1 MRKKLLF
8 CLLLLTAACSES
20 DSLMQEHAKTYT
32 DSELFSLARAGDFT
46 FYKNNPD
53 TLPFTVGGGGH
64 GGFIRVK
71 FNPIASAVLTDS
83 GKLPLNSTFPNGSLV
98 VKEIYNNRGDSLTFL
113 AVMLKNSAATN
124 AAQNWV
130 WGEYYADGRVL
141 WPVNRGADCV
151 PCHSLTK
158 TTSNVPGDFGHRD
171 FVRTF
176 GLRP

>member
-1 MRKKLLF
+1 MRNVFLIVASIV
-8 CLLLLTAACSES
+8 CVACSES
-20 DSLMQEHAKTYT
+20 DSETENRPKTYV
-32 DSELFSLARAGDFT
+32 DSELFSLARAGDFA

-53 TLPFTVGGGGH
+53 TLPFTIGGGGH
-64 GGFIRVK
+64 SGFIRVK
-71 FNPIASAVLTDS
+71 FNPIAANALVDS
-83 GKLPLNSTFPNGSLV
+83 GKLPLGSKFPNGSLV
-98 VKEIYNNRGDSLTFL
+98 VKEIYNGRGDSLIFL
-113 AVMLKNSAATN
+113 AVMLKNSVATN

-151 PCHSLTK
+151 PCHSLTSA
-158 TTSNVPGDFGHRD
+158 TSNVPGDLGHRD

>member
-1 MRKKLLF
+1 MRNLF
-8 CLLLLTAACSES
+8 LIVALVLTAACSEK
-20 DSLMQEHAKTYT
+20 DAATEGRVKTYT

-71 FNPIASAVLTDS
+71 FNPIASAVLTDN

-98 VKEIYNNRGDSLTFL
+98 VKEIYNNRGDSLAFL
-113 AVMLKNSAATN
+113 TVMLKNSFATN

-141 WPVNRGADCV
+141 WSVNRGADCV
-151 PCHSLTK
+151 PCHSFTSA
-158 TTSNVPGDFGHRD
+158 TSNISGDAGHRD

>member
-1 MRKKLLF
+1 MRNLF
-8 CLLLLTAACSES
+8 LIVVSMLMSACSES
-20 DSLMQEHAKTYT
+20 ESLTEERAKTYT
-32 DSELFSLARAGDFT
+32 DSELFSLARAGEFT

-71 FNPIASAVLTDS
+71 FNPIASAALTDG
-83 GKLPLNSTFPNGSLV
+83 GKLPLHSTFPNGSLV
-98 VKEIYNNRGDSLTFL
+98 VKEIYNNSGDTLVFL

-130 WGEYYADGRVL
+130 WGEYDADGRVL
-141 WPVNRGADCV
+141 WTVNRGADCV
-151 PCHSLTK
+151 PCHSFTSA
-158 TTSNVPGDFGHRD
+158 TSNIPGDFGHRD